1 LAGCQAGR
9 LAGWTVGCLPA
20 WLASRLHGF
29 SVAGWLL
36 RGGPAPWPGQREGP
50 GSGELRGRRLGW
62 LRGSLPWGAVK
73 EGRELWWEASEPRGG
88 RQGPPGASLE
98 TVGGWGRGIPA
109 SCRPLGRAL
118 MTYLTHVQSRCPATA
133 ASSLAGTLRGLTDC
147 RRGARLYRFRRDTP
161 PGGVEPLNLF
171 GRSVLV
177 ASQFWSRL
185 TQSHAFRRRVVRPGV
200 RRAPS
205 FGPSMTT
212 GAGGVLLTNGNGL
225 RGVPCPPP
233 LVFVLSQGRRPVRL
247 RSSRWARPPGSPSA
261 TRGSAV
267 VKCGL
272 GRDLMSRPILRI
284 FSRRLSPL
292 WVGGTAV
299 YRTVSKRGPK
309 TSYSTVKPKGNLR
322 KTLPRTNSE
331 GLRLVSPCP
340 VSRSHSVKEDVTR

>member
-1 LAGCQAGR
+1 MGSWHPCFVSAARSGSDDLPDACAIKVPR
-9 LAGWTVGCLPA
+9 HGCLFTGRHP
-20 WLASRLHGF
+20 SGPHRL
-29 SVAGWLL
+29 S
-36 RGGPAPWPGQREGP
+36 P
-50 GSGELRGRRLGW
+50 GSTPIPFPSGYT
-62 LRGSLPWGAVK
+62 
-73 EGRELWWEASEPRGG
+73 PRGG
-88 RQGPPGASLE
+88 GAPKSIRS
-98 TVGGWGRGIPA
+98 VG
-109 SCRPLGRAL
+109 
-118 MTYLTHVQSRCPATA
+118 
-133 ASSLAGTLRGLTDC
+133 
-147 RRGARLYRFRRDTP
+147 
-161 PGGVEPLNLF
+161 F
-171 GRSVLV
+171 GRVAVLV
-177 ASQFWSRL
+177 ASHSVSRF
-185 TQSHAFRRRVVRPGV
+185 SSSRRSS
-200 RRAPS
+200 RRAS
-205 FGPSMTT
+205 RAFFWAIDDNGGRRGPAHQWQRP
-212 GAGGVLLTNGNGL
+212 AGGSV
-225 RGVPCPPP
+225 PPP